1 MASGEQAPAEGND
14 WSADVANQIESVVLG
29 VRDKTVRPLTL
40 LSRGLV
46 FGVLVGIMVQVAL
59 AFLAVGIVRLMDIYA
74 FPGRIWATYSV
85 VGGIFV
91 LLGWFLWTKRRAKA
105 KG

>member
-1 MASGEQAPAEGND
+1 MASGEEAAAGGQD
-14 WSADVANQIESVVLG
+14 WPADVADQIESVVLG
-29 VRDKTVRPLTL
+29 VRDKTVRPLTTVA
-40 LSRGLV
+40 RGLV
-46 FGVLVGIMVQVAL
+46 FGVLVGIMAQVAL
-59 AFLAVGIVRLMDIYA
+59 VFVAIGVVRLLDIYA

-91 LLGWFLWTKRRAKA
+91 LIGSFLWSKRRSKA